1 MFSPPVNIAAMA
13 MAEDR
18 QADGCFFAEVTLIQ
32 DMFFVQFLCKVLLLG
47 PRVFAQ
53 FFESSHPQY
62 TNSYMCSWAYNNT
75 HASLIPA
82 SAISSQREAIHHVRD
97 RMEGNFY
104 VAGHF

>member
-1 MFSPPVNIAAMA
+1 MF
-13 MAEDR
+13 
-18 QADGCFFAEVTLIQ
+18 FFAEVTLIQ
-32 DMFFVQFLCKVLLLG
+32 DMFFVQFLCRVLLLG

-62 TNSYMCSWAYNNT
+62 TNLYMCSWAYNNT

-82 SAISSQREAIHHVRD
+82 SAISSQREAIYHVRD

>member
-13 MAEDR
+13 MQRTGKQMDV
-18 QADGCFFAEVTLIQ
+18 FFAEVTLIQ
-32 DMFFVQFLCKVLLLG
+32 DMFFVQFLCRVLLLG

-82 SAISSQREAIHHVRD
+82 SAISSQREAINHVRD

>member
-1 MFSPPVNIAAMA
+1 
-13 MAEDR
+13 
-18 QADGCFFAEVTLIQ
+18 
-32 DMFFVQFLCKVLLLG
+32 MFFVQFLCRVLLLG

-104 VAGHF
+104 VAGLFFRKLMLWLNQSGATLYPPTAASDDMEK